1 LNRNPDLEQKRMYK
15 SERNQHPISLVI
27 ARVLLSGIFLK
38 AGINHALDFM
48 GMQQTIIAKGIPA
61 FLATGMALGGIILL
75 LAGGLSILLGYKV
88 RVGAKLLILFLIP
101 ATLLFH
107 LNFADQMQ
115 QIQFLK
121 NLGLMGGLLLLIQT
135 GAGYWS
141 LDRSGD
147 RRG

>member
-1 LNRNPDLEQKRMYK
+1 
-15 SERNQHPISLVI
+15 
-27 ARVLLSGIFLK
+27 
-38 AGINHALDFM
+38 
-48 GMQQTIIAKGIPA
+48 
-61 FLATGMALGGIILL
+61 
-75 LAGGLSILLGYKV
+75 
-88 RVGAKLLILFLIP
+88 
-101 ATLLFH
+101 
-107 LNFADQMQ
+107 MQ

>member
-1 LNRNPDLEQKRMYK
+1 MYK
-15 SERNQHPISLVI
+15 SERNQHPISLVV

-38 AGINHALDFM
+38 AGINHVLDFM

-121 NLGLMGGLLLLIQT
+121 NLGLMGGLLLLTHT

-147 RRG
+147 RSR

>member
-38 AGINHALDFM
+38 AGINHAFDFM

>member
-1 LNRNPDLEQKRMYK
+1 MYK
-15 SERNQHPISLVI
+15 SERTQHPISLVV
-27 ARVLLSGIFLK
+27 ARILLSGIFLK
-38 AGINHALDFM
+38 SGISHVLDFM
-48 GMQQTIIAKGIPA
+48 GMQQAIMAKGIPT
-61 FLATGMALGGIILL
+61 FLAAGMSLGGIVLL
-75 LAGGLSILLGYKV
+75 LAGGLSILFGYKI

-107 LNFADQMQ
+107 LNLADQMQ

-141 LDRSGD
+141 LDR
-147 RRG
+147 

>member
-1 LNRNPDLEQKRMYK
+1 MYK
-15 SERNQHPISLVI
+15 SERNQHPISLVV

-38 AGINHALDFM
+38 AGINHVLDFM

-121 NLGLMGGLLLLIQT
+121 NLGLMGGLLLLTHT

-141 LDRSGD
+141 LDRSSD

>member
-1 LNRNPDLEQKRMYK
+1 MYR
-15 SERNQHPISLVI
+15 SEKTQHPISLVV

-38 AGINHALDFM
+38 AGINHVLDFM
-48 GMQQTIIAKGIPA
+48 GMQQAIIAKGIPA
-61 FLATGMALGGIILL
+61 FLAVGMALGGIILL
-75 LAGGLSILLGYKV
+75 LAGGLSILLGYKT

-107 LNFADQMQ
+107 LNLADPMQ
-115 QIQFLK
+115 QIQFFK

-141 LDRSGD
+141 LDRQYGD
-147 RRG
+147 RRL

>member
-1 LNRNPDLEQKRMYK
+1 MYR
-15 SERNQHPISLVI
+15 SERTQNSISLAV

-38 AGINHALDFM
+38 AGINHVLDFT
-48 GMQQTIIAKGIPA
+48 GMKQAIIAKGIPA

-75 LAGGLSILLGYKV
+75 LAGGLSVLLGYQI

-107 LNFADQMQ
+107 LNLADQMQ

-135 GAGYWS
+135 GAGHWS
-141 LDRSGD
+141 LDRYGD
-147 RRG
+147 RTG

>member
-1 LNRNPDLEQKRMYK
+1 MYK
-15 SERNQHPISLVI
+15 SERTQHPISLVV
-27 ARVLLSGIFLK
+27 ARILLSGIFLK
-38 AGINHALDFM
+38 SGISHVLDFM
-48 GMQQTIIAKGIPA
+48 GMQQAIVAKGIPA
-61 FLATGMALGGIILL
+61 FLSAGMALGGIVLL
-75 LAGGLSILLGYKV
+75 LAGGLSILFGYKI

-107 LNFADQMQ
+107 LNLADQMQ

-141 LDRSGD
+141 LDR
-147 RRG
+147 